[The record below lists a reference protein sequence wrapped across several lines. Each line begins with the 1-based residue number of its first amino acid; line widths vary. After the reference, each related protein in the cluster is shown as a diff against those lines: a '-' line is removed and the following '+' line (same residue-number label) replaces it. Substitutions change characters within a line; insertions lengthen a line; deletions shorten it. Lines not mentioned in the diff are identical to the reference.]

1 MHKNLLSYLEVMVSA
16 GISIDVAISRLSDE
30 YKTHKRLSQAKYVL
44 LSGST
49 ISEAFSHLFPWW
61 CYYPFLGIDAQ
72 INSLDFI
79 KACNSY
85 IEDRKLILNNII
97 QVLSYPF
104 FLFCFSI
111 LILILSFNLLHNT
124 SEFIFRL
131 YLALIL
137 IFFVVSF
144 IFLVFFY
151 VSFKQNPYDILL
163 VIYLGGQQGWSY
175 KSLISL
181 GIFKKKGIDSNLFH
195 YKLCQKRSFIKTF
208 DCYFK
213 LPPPIKDALLFYESS
228 GYLIIGLQHILP
240 IYKEYSSSI
249 FTKICLFF
257 KFFIYFYIVGL
268 IFFLFFV
275 VYKPMFN
282 FV

>member
-30 YKTHKRLSQAKYVL
+30 YKTHKGLSQAKNVL

-49 ISEAFSHLFPWW
+49 ISEAFTHLFPWW

-124 SEFIFRL
+124 SEFILRL
-131 YLALIL
+131 YLALIYVFCS
-137 IFFVVSF
+137 FFY
-144 IFLVFFY
+144 FLVIFY
-151 VSFKQNPYDILL
+151 VTFKQNPYDILL

-195 YKLCQKRSFIKTF
+195 YKLCQMRSFIKTF

-228 GYLIIGLQHILP
+228 GYLIIGLQHVLP
-240 IYKEYSSSI
+240 IYKEYSSSL
-249 FTKICLFF
+249 FTKIVYFLNSLFI
-257 KFFIYFYIVGL
+257 FIL
-268 IFFLFFV
+268 LA
-275 VYKPMFN
+275 
-282 FV
+282 